1 MPELRVIS
9 RTGCTAAH
17 RYPDGGEIPRKSATF
32 VARKRGSAV
41 ASTAPKCLKSRGA
54 LSSTRASLARV
65 AGCVV
70 AVQPLLEVC
79 ARKEFIA
86 MSIVEL
92 LVLLLIAGIC
102 GAAGKAIVGWFPGGF
117 LASIGVGFV
126 GALVGT
132 WLARLVGLPELFAIH
147 VGNTT
152 FPIIWSIAGSA
163 LFVALIS
170 LIAGRRRA
178 LA

>member
-1 MPELRVIS
+1 
-9 RTGCTAAH
+9 
-17 RYPDGGEIPRKSATF
+17 
-32 VARKRGSAV
+32 
-41 ASTAPKCLKSRGA
+41 
-54 LSSTRASLARV
+54 
-65 AGCVV
+65 
-70 AVQPLLEVC
+70 
-79 ARKEFIA
+79 

-132 WLARLVGLPELFAIH
+132 WLARLIGLPELFAIN
-147 VGNTT
+147 VGGTT
-152 FPIIWSIAGSA
+152 FPIIWSILGSA
-163 LFVALIS
+163 LFVGLIS
-170 LIAGRRRA
+170 LLAGRRRA

>member
-1 MPELRVIS
+1 MGL
-9 RTGCTAAH
+9 AH
-17 RYPDGGEIPRKSATF
+17 DPRMT
-32 VARKRGSAV
+32 
-41 ASTAPKCLKSRGA
+41 
-54 LSSTRASLARV
+54 
-65 AGCVV
+65 
-70 AVQPLLEVC
+70 
-79 ARKEFIA
+79 
-86 MSIVEL
+86 IVGL

-132 WLARLVGLPELFAIH
+132 WVAGLVGLPEIFAIRI
-147 VGNTT
+147 GGTT
-152 FPIIWSIAGSA
+152 FPIIWSILGSA
-163 LFVALIS
+163 LFVGLIS